1 MKCPDPYNITY
12 AKWLPPSAKAVIEH
26 ELTRQGNWVDSWKWG
41 NEAAMKEIDIWYSF
55 ANDPA
60 MESVYED
67 LGAAVLN
74 SKHQLSNFLD
84 AAWGASMGSLSVD
97 REDLKHTSDLI
108 PKIGRKALELK
119 NLLEQLDRGVL
130 VPSELLSV
138 FSLLQ
143 STPDTESSH
152 WVGRNY
158 ILGDKPRNDVPQVP
172 GGAIEIHI
180 DTESDTD
187 YPRREPD
194 WYVDSYLWKGAPSLP
209 NLLSTM
215 ARAIQ
220 INTDK
225 ADDAEIDWWKPE
237 LDGAVAAALESRQEN
252 ARAGYLRAFLCILRE
267 RGFSLNSE
275 TPSHMRAA
283 IVGVARVVLDYTEN
297 DALAHPGMKGEKDRP
312 LMYKETLEKTLK
324 ALLSEQ

>member
-1 MKCPDPYNITY
+1 MKCPDPNNINY
-12 AKWLPPSAKAVIEH
+12 PPWLPETAENVIKQ
-26 ELTRQGNWVDSWKWG
+26 ELNRTDNWVQSWQQG
-41 NEAAMKEIDIWYSF
+41 NEAAKREIDIWYSF

-74 SKHQLSNFLD
+74 SEQQLSNFLD
-84 AAWGASMGSLSVD
+84 AAWGASMGSLSVA

-119 NLLEQLDRGVL
+119 KLLEQLDRSVL
-130 VPSELLSV
+130 VPGELLSV

-143 STPDTESSH
+143 STPDTESRY

-158 ILGDKPRNDVPQVP
+158 ILGEKPRNDVPQVP

-194 WYVDSYLWKGAPSLP
+194 WYVDPYLWKGAPSLP

-225 ADDAEIDWWKPE
+225 ADDAEIEWWRPE

-252 ARAGYLRAFLCILRE
+252 ARAEYLRAFLSILRE

-283 IVGVARVVLDYTEN
+283 IVGVARVVLGYTEN

-312 LMYKETLEKTLK
+312 LMYKETLEKTLT